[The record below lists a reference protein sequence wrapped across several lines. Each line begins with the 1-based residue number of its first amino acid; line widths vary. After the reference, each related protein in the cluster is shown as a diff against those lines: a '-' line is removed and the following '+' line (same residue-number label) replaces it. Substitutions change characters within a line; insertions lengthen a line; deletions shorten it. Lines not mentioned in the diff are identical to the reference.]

1 MEIDYY
7 GHSQKEIEDLL
18 QAAFEAGQTDDEAVV
33 TVSYQ
38 TGLYAATVDYILRE
52 MEDRAIAEG
61 AALFIPESN

>member
-18 QAAFEAGQTDDEAVV
+18 ETAMAEGKTDVEAVV

-38 TGLYAATVDYILRE
+38 TGLYATTVDYILRE

-61 AALFIPESN
+61 A